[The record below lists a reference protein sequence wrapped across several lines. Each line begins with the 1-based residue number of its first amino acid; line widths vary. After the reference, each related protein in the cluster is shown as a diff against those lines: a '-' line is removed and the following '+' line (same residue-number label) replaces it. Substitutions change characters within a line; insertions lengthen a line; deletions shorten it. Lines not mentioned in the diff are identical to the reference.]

1 MIPAHE
7 APLAIRRVS
16 FRPGRAICHLVKSSI
31 TIEAKPSTN
40 EDGHRGRSLERVGSF
55 AARPR
60 VWLAPGMALS
70 PALRLPYALT
80 SRIYGTPYFSHQLWS
95 PLASTGV
102 HFSAEFSGLAPIQNP
117 EVTYL
122 WNANV
127 RPYVVAVKTLSQY
140 IVLII

>member
-31 TIEAKPSTN
+31 N

-80 SRIYGTPYFSHQLWS
+80 SRIYGTLYFSHQALVTSGHS
-95 PLASTGV
+95 PGASL
-102 HFSAEFSGLAPIQNP
+102 FSAEFSGLAPIQKPRSNLP
-117 EVTYL
+117 VECECTPVCSGCQDPIPIYCTNNL
-122 WNANV
+122 GSPG
-127 RPYVVAVKTLSQY
+127 R
-140 IVLII
+140 